1 MPSPQFAAT
10 EVPST
15 LQASGEARW
24 LASTPLMDLRDSK
37 LRLRVQS
44 LTQLWRTPREQAV
57 AIYGFVKTLPLMMAP
72 AYRVMTAR
80 DCLEARRA
88 GWYGKST
95 LLIAL
100 LRATG
105 LPARLRVLGLSG
117 EVLRGLVKTHLPFY
131 LPVVEVWLDDRW
143 VRTDTHI
150 LDPRS
155 MSAARKALMENG
167 WMRGFGVHRLGES
180 LWNGRED
187 AFAAVALDRHHS
199 GMPFEDFGVF
209 DDIAGFVQWMRRHQ
223 PQKWAMGMAHYRIM
237 RPRLRRGLEA
247 MHGGPDRSVTVGRHH

>member
-1 MPSPQFAAT
+1 MSSPQFAAT

-15 LQASGEARW
+15 AMASGEVRW
-24 LASTPLMDLRDSK
+24 LGSTALMDLRDSK

-44 LTQLWRTPREQAV
+44 LTQLRRTPREQAV
-57 AIYGFVKTLPLMMAP
+57 AIYGFVMTLPLVVAP
-72 AYRVMTAR
+72 VYKIMTAR
-80 DCLEARRA
+80 DGLEARRA

-100 LRATG
+100 WRAAG

-117 EVLRGLVKTHLPFY
+117 EVLRGLVNTHLPFY
-131 LPVVEVWLDDRW
+131 LPVVEVWLDGHW

-155 MSAARKALMENG
+155 MSAARKALMERG

-187 AFAAVALDRHHS
+187 AFASVALDRHHS

-209 DDIAGFVQWMRRHQ
+209 DDIAGFVAWIRRHH

-237 RPRLRRGLEA
+237 RPRLRRGLVA
-247 MHGGPDRSVTVGRHH
+247 LRGGPDLSATVGRHR

>member
-1 MPSPQFAAT
+1 
-10 EVPST
+10 
-15 LQASGEARW
+15 
-24 LASTPLMDLRDSK
+24 MDLRDSK

-44 LTQLWRTPREQAV
+44 LTQLRRTPREQAV

-143 VRTDTHI
+143 VLFDGTRMAPID
-150 LDPRS
+150 
-155 MSAARKALMENG
+155 
-167 WMRGFGVHRLGES
+167 RLIRVGT
-180 LWNGRED
+180 GRD
-187 AFAAVALDRHHS
+187 AKDVAFATIFGAVVMTRKELTIDQGDTPVAASADATPPALS
-199 GMPFEDFGVF
+199 LV
-209 DDIAGFVQWMRRHQ
+209 
-223 PQKWAMGMAHYRIM
+223 
-237 RPRLRRGLEA
+237 
-247 MHGGPDRSVTVGRHH
+247 